1 MTDNTSKLA
10 QFVHTHQKLN
20 EYSLTWTSSSVDG
33 KPMETSC
40 TPGWETLDDGATKK
54 KQ

>member
-1 MTDNTSKLA
+1 MSPICSHTPEIKL
-10 QFVHTHQKLN
+10 

-54 KQ
+54 ISK